1 VSKTAKARTTL
12 DSAWIEAEKVARE
25 VLAALKERGTS
36 GTQGKDRFDER
47 CFLEQHGPFQ
57 VRRLQNGGVM
67 LNAYPYGYLWPLW
80 AKALDLLGIRKLS
93 S

>member
-1 VSKTAKARTTL
+1 
-12 DSAWIEAEKVARE
+12 VARE

-80 AKALDLLGIRKLS
+80 AKALDLLGIRPLNA
-93 S
+93 